1 MKNFFFGLLENIKQ
15 GILEVLGRIRMSKH
29 PLWISF
35 APAGF
40 DVKGHQI
47 RKAMKLVE
55 PGDVLVRRYV
65 GYANGWFIPGRF
77 SHSGIYVGDGLMIH
91 ALGNG
96 VQKTDII
103 DFLQCDGFAILR
115 PTKEAAIR
123 VTHTVDEHG
132 CKVLDDGDSIV
143 DKAIWIAKSY
153 LGHAYDF
160 NFDICDDYKNKDE
173 VQNRTKTVY
182 CHELTRSCYPDL
194 DIPTVLPSLWNGMI
208 RSNKRQFLAQSF
220 FDSPDFEVVYD
231 SVFSEV
237 Q

>member
-1 MKNFFFGLLENIKQ
+1 MTFEKGTKMKNFFFGLLENMKQ
-15 GILEVLGRIRMSKH
+15 GILEVLGRIRVSKH

-47 RKAMKLVE
+47 RKAMELVK

-115 PTKEAAIR
+115 PK
-123 VTHTVDEHG
+123 
-132 CKVLDDGDSIV
+132 CDSEV
-143 DKAIWIAKSY
+143 KARACEIAYSY

-160 NFDICDDYKNKDE
+160 HFDICEDYKNEDE

-220 FDSPDFEVVYD
+220 FDSPDFEIVYD